1 MTRYYTATKSIT
13 RGIGS
18 GGPWKPRLL
27 WALKWLRAFFA
38 FFRHFSFNDSL
49 LLQPLNC
56 EGICCGPD
64 LPAERAVHAAQVAV
78 HG

>member
-1 MTRYYTATKSIT
+1 MWIRIRIRIRNTALYGT
-13 RGIGS
+13 
-18 GGPWKPRLL
+18 
-27 WALKWLRAFFA
+27 
-38 FFRHFSFNDSL
+38 
-49 LLQPLNC
+49 LNC